1 MADGRFVTSS
11 RFLFLALL
19 LYFVGSSQ
27 DNRQDLLTEF
37 RHRELCISPSCR
49 LKVISWTFIRR
60 RPHVTAWKIVV
71 NVSTRIKRSKATT
84 AYYDNSTS
92 TFSLIL
98 QLLHD
103 VETNPG
109 PTLNYSTNGFDKTN
123 GNVSIAHLNV
133 RSLKCRDHYV
143 LVKETVLANRFDIFT
158 VSETW
163 LNSTVQ
169 DLEIEIPGYFIHRLD
184 RQNNRGGGVCAY
196 VSRNFKV
203 EYLSDI
209 SSTAPSGFQQLW
221 LKIQVRNMKSFIIC
235 TAYRPPNTPLS
246 FFNSDLIETFIY
258 ASSFNVPIYLLGDMN
273 CRLESSDKPETKAL
287 LNFCRSYNLSQ
298 LITKPTRVTGTTSSI
313 LDVILASDTKQVR
326 NVMVLESS
334 ISDHDLVYITLKLKK
349 ERSKPVYITTRSYK
363 HYKADA
369 FNDDVSKAPWSIV
382 DIFDDVEDKLHVFNS
397 LFSSILDQHAP
408 IKTFKVRGKPNP
420 CITDNIRA
428 LMKTR
433 DYWRKEARKS
443 NDPLA
448 WTAYRNLRQEVK
460 REIKIAEREFFSEQ
474 IERNPGNTNN
484 IWKAIRQIIPRK
496 STSQRIFSKDN
507 KTVADE
513 FNRFFVSVG
522 QSSVDKI
529 QTLANECNMTLN
541 RNYFVPRQYPP
552 CEQFHLNTTGSGE
565 IERII
570 SSMPSN
576 KAPGIDKISV
586 RVLKDC
592 LAPILPVIT
601 SIINTSIET
610 CTFPTTWKLAE
621 VTPLPKGENH
631 ELANNNRPIS
641 LLPVL
646 SKVCERV
653 VHNQF
658 TSYLQLN
665 ERLTKTQS
673 GNKKWHST
681 ETSVIE
687 TTDTILKAIDQKM
700 LTSAVFLDMSKA
712 FDSVNHETLIL
723 KLQDVGASD
732 PVIQWFC
739 SYLYE
744 RRQVVRIH
752 STLSEPLPIDCGVPQ
767 GSILGPLLFSIYTN
781 DLPSAPR
788 KCSVQ
793 SYVDDTKLAISF
805 KLKDTVNAFTDLRDD
820 LHRIGQWC
828 CNNHLLLNPSKTKL
842 MVFGGRQMHS
852 RLVIPNL
859 TFMGRELIPEHTAKD
874 LGVILDNNLTYDEH
888 ITKTVSSC
896 MSCLG
901 QISRTKHV
909 FDKRTLLTIINALVF
924 SKLFYCSNVWA
935 NTSKSNIS
943 KLQGIQNFAARIA
956 TGTRKYDHITPVLK
970 ELKWLPVATQLYFR
984 SAIMAFKCLTS
995 RVPEYLTSQ
1004 FSKRGEISGRATRS
1018 SQMLNI
1024 PLFKTASGQRTFYYR
1039 TVSIWN
1045 SMDSSLKTLEK
1056 VSDFK

>member
-1 MADGRFVTSS
+1 M
-11 RFLFLALL
+11 
-19 LYFVGSSQ
+19 
-27 DNRQDLLTEF
+27 
-37 RHRELCISPSCR
+37 
-49 LKVISWTFIRR
+49 
-60 RPHVTAWKIVV
+60 
-71 NVSTRIKRSKATT
+71 
-84 AYYDNSTS
+84 
-92 TFSLIL
+92 
-98 QLLHD
+98 
-103 VETNPG
+103 
-109 PTLNYSTNGFDKTN
+109 
-123 GNVSIAHLNV
+123 
-133 RSLKCRDHYV
+133 
-143 LVKETVLANRFDIFT
+143 
-158 VSETW
+158 SETW
-163 LNSTVQ
+163 LNGTVQ
-169 DLEIEIPGYFIHRLD
+169 DLEIEIPGYVIHRLD
-184 RQNNRGGGVCAY
+184 RQNSRGGGVCAY

-209 SSTAPSGFQQLW
+209 SFTAPSGFQQLW
-221 LKIQVRNMKSFIIC
+221 LKIQVKNTRSFIVC

-246 FFNSDLIETFIY
+246 CFDSDLIETFIY

-273 CRLESSDKPETKAL
+273 CRLERDDNPETKAL

-298 LITKPTRVTGTTSSI
+298 LITKPTRVTETTSSI
-313 LDVILASDTKQVR
+313 LDVILASDTKQVH

-369 FNDDVSKAPWSIV
+369 FHDDIAKAPWSIV
-382 DIFDDVEDKLHVFNS
+382 DVFDEVEDKLHVFNL
-397 LFSSILDQHAP
+397 LFSSILDEHAP

-420 CITDNIRA
+420 CVTDNIRA

-433 DYWRKEARKS
+433 DDWRKEARKR
-443 NDPLA
+443 NDPMA

-460 REIKIAEREFFSEQ
+460 REIKIAEREFFTEQ
-474 IERNPGNTNN
+474 IQRNPGNTNN

-496 STSQRIFSKDN
+496 SKSQRIFSKDN

-522 QSSVDKI
+522 QSSVEKI
-529 QTLANECNMTLN
+529 QSLANECNITLN
-541 RNYFVPRQYPP
+541 RNYFVPRQYPS
-552 CEQFHLNTTGSGE
+552 CEQFHSNTVSSGE

-592 LAPILPVIT
+592 LNPILPVIT

-610 CTFPTTWKLAE
+610 CKFPTAWKLAE
-621 VTPLPKGENH
+621 VTPLHKGGNH

-646 SKVCERV
+646 SKVCEKV

-658 TSYLQLN
+658 TSYLHLN
-665 ERLTKTQS
+665 DRLTKTQS

-700 LTSAVFLDMSKA
+700 LTSVVFLDMSKA

-723 KLQDVGASD
+723 KLRDVGASD
-732 PVIQWFC
+732 PVIQWFG
-739 SYLYE
+739 SYLND

-752 STLSEPLPIDCGVPQ
+752 STLSEPLPIVCGVPQ

-781 DLPSAPR
+781 DLSSAPQN
-788 KCSVQ
+788 CSVQ
-793 SYVDDTKLAISF
+793 SYVDDTKLVISF
-805 KLKDTVNAFTDLRDD
+805 KMKDTVNAFADLRVD

-828 CNNHLLLNPSKTKL
+828 SNNHLLLNPSKTKL
-842 MVFGGRQMHS
+842 MVFGSRQMHS
-852 RLVIPNL
+852 RLDTPSL
-859 TFMGRELIPEHTAKD
+859 TFMGRELVPEHTAKD
-874 LGVILDNNLTYDEH
+874 LGVILDKNLTYDEH

-909 FDKRTLLTIINALVF
+909 FDKCTLLTIINTLVF

-935 NTSKSNIS
+935 NTSKSNIN

-956 TGTRKYDHITPVLK
+956 TSTHKYDHITPVLK

-984 SAIMAFKCLTS
+984 SAIMAYKCLTS
-995 RVPEYLTSQ
+995 RVPEYLSSQ

-1024 PLFKTASGQRTFYYR
+1024 PLFKSASGQRTFYYR

-1056 VSDFK
+1056 VSAFKFYLKRKLIKDFIDS